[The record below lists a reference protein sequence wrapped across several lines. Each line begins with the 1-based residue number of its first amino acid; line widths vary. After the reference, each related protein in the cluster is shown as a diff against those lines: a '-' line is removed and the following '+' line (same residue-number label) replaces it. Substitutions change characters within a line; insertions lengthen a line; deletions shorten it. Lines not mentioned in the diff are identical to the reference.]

1 MHRLFRAAAF
11 ALSLCWLAAA
21 FASVP
26 PAPVEVDAALTRME
40 LTPRIELLE
49 DPTAAMDLDAV
60 QSASGFKPVPPSG
73 LKIGFSKSAW
83 WARVTLANAAPRER
97 QLVLRQNYPL
107 MDYVTLWSPQPDG
120 SWRAVQTGDR
130 RDFAS
135 REYDHRDFLF
145 NLELPPSGTQ
155 AYYLRFASSGPIDI
169 ALELYEP
176 HALVGALGREQLA
189 FGAYFGAFLGLVLY
203 NLVIFLVVRDR
214 AFFYYLLYAISYG
227 LYFST
232 YNGLSF
238 QLLWPQWPAWA
249 NTSLLVLLNLTL
261 FFGMQFTR
269 QFLDTAARSPRLD
282 RFGLALQ
289 ALSAIGLVASFFLGY
304 AQLIQPIALLTVFV
318 TVTIIALGMVGLLS
332 GYKPARYFMLAWALL
347 LAGVMMNMLKTFG
360 VLPHNLLT
368 ANGLQVG
375 SLCEM
380 VLLSLALGARVNE
393 MQRQSR
399 TDALTKLFNRRFFDE
414 RVAFEFSRALR
425 YHAPL
430 SLLVAD
436 IDHFKQYNDRH
447 GHVRG
452 DDALKLV
459 ARQLLEGVR
468 SQDIVCRY
476 GGEEFALI
484 LPGTDGEQAVAVA
497 ESLRAAV
504 EHGEGV
510 AGEPVTIS
518 VGVASADDNGIGSPA
533 DLFRAADGAL
543 YKAKAGGRNRVVRYV
558 NPDSAPVKT
567 EVPETSES

>member
-1 MHRLFRAAAF
+1 MHRLLRAATLC
-11 ALSLCWLAAA
+11 LSQCWHAAA
-21 FASVP
+21 LASVP
-26 PAPVEVDAALTRME
+26 AAPVEVDATLTRLE

-49 DPTAAMDLDAV
+49 DPGGAMDLRAV
-60 QSASGFKPVPPSG
+60 QAATGFRPVPANG
-73 LKIGFSKSAW
+73 LKIGFSRSAW
-83 WARVTLANAAPRER
+83 WARVRLANASTRER
-97 QLVLRQNYPL
+97 PLVLRQNYPL

-120 SWRAVQTGDR
+120 SWRSVQTGDR
-130 RDFAS
+130 RDFGT

-145 NLELPPSGTQ
+145 NLSLPPASTQ
-155 AYYLRFASSGPIDI
+155 DYYLRFASSGPIDI

-176 HALVGALGREQLA
+176 HALVSALGREQLA
-189 FGAYFGAFLGLVLY
+189 FGAYFGAFLSLVLY

-227 LYFST
+227 LYFSA

-238 QLLWPQWPAWA
+238 QLLWPQSPTWA
-249 NTSLLVLLNLTL
+249 NTSLLVLLSLTL

-269 QFLDTAARSPRLD
+269 QFLDAAARSPRLD

-304 AQLIQPIALLTVFV
+304 AQLIQPMALLTVLV
-318 TVTIIALGMVGLLS
+318 TVTIIALGTVSLLS

-347 LAGVMMNMLKTFG
+347 LAGVMMNLLKTFG

-414 RVAFEFSRALR
+414 RVAFEFERAMR
-425 YHAPL
+425 YHSQV

-436 IDHFKQYNDRH
+436 IDHFKEYNDRH
-447 GHVRG
+447 GHTRG
-452 DDALKLV
+452 DEALKTV

-484 LPGTDGEQAVAVA
+484 LPGTDGVQAMQVA
-497 ESLRAAV
+497 ESLRHGI
-504 EHGEGV
+504 EHGKGGP
-510 AGEPVTIS
+510 AGPITIS
-518 VGVASADDNGIGSPA
+518 VGVASTQDPGIA
-533 DLFRAADGAL
+533 NVDDLFRAADAAL
-543 YKAKAGGRNRVVRYV
+543 YQAKESGRNRVVRWQSPAAIL
-558 NPDSAPVKT
+558 PD
-567 EVPETSES
+567 PEPA

>member
-1 MHRLFRAAAF
+1 MRRLLQAAF
-11 ALSLCWLAAA
+11 VCLGLAWLAAA
-21 FASVP
+21 QARM
-26 PAPVEVDAALTRME
+26 PAPPVAVDAALTRME

-49 DPTAAMDLDAV
+49 DKSGTMDLRAV
-60 QSASGFKPVPPSG
+60 QAASGFRPVPPEG
-73 LKIGFSKSAW
+73 VKIGFSKSAW
-83 WARVTLANAAPRER
+83 WARVTLANSGERAR

-107 MDYVTLWSPQPDG
+107 TDYVSLWSPQADG
-120 SWRAVQTGDR
+120 SWRVVNTGDQR
-130 RDFAS
+130 LFAT
-135 REYDHRDFLF
+135 RQYDHRDFLF
-145 NLELPPSGTQ
+145 DVELPPSTRQ
-155 AYYLRFASSGPIDI
+155 TYYLRFASSGPIDI

-176 HALVGALGREQLA
+176 HALLGVLGREQLA

-214 AFFYYLLYAISYG
+214 AFFYYLLYAVSYG

-238 QLLWPQWPAWA
+238 QLLWPASPAWA
-249 NTSLLVLLNLTL
+249 NTSLLVLLCLTL
-261 FFGMQFTR
+261 VFGLQFTR
-269 QFLDTAARSPRLD
+269 RFLDTAQRSPRLD
-282 RFGLALQ
+282 RLALALQ
-289 ALSAIGLVASFFLGY
+289 GLSVVGLAASFFLGY
-304 AQLIQPIALLTVFV
+304 AQLIQPIALLTLLV
-318 TVTIIALGMVGLLS
+318 TVTIIALGTVGLVS

-360 VLPHNLLT
+360 VLPHNLIT

-414 RVAFEFSRALR
+414 RVAFEFGRALR
-425 YHAPL
+425 YNAPL

-452 DDALKLV
+452 DEALKLV
-459 ARQLLEGVR
+459 ARELLVGVR

-484 LPGTDGEQAVAVA
+484 LPGTDGDQAMTVA
-497 ESLRAAV
+497 ESLRYAI
-504 EHGEGV
+504 EHAHGTG
-510 AGEPVTIS
+510 GEPITIS
-518 VGVASADDNGIGSPA
+518 VGVASSGDGGIGNPEE
-533 DLFRAADGAL
+533 LFKAADQAL
-543 YKAKAGGRNRVVRYV
+543 YAAKGAGRNRVLRYS
-558 NPDSAPVKT
+558 PGA
-567 EVPETSES
+567 

>member
-1 MHRLFRAAAF
+1 MHRLLRAASF
-11 ALSLCWLAAA
+11 CLGLCWLAVAT
-21 FASVP
+21 ASVP
-26 PAPVEVDAALTRME
+26 ASPVEVDATLSRMN

-49 DPTAAMDLDAV
+49 DPGGTMDLRAA
-60 QSASGFKPVPPSG
+60 QAASGFRPVPAEGPT
-73 LKIGFSKSAW
+73 IGFSKSTW
-83 WARVTLANAAPRER
+83 WARVTLANVGNRDRE
-97 QLVLRQNYPL
+97 LVLRQNYPL
-107 MDYVTLWSPQPDG
+107 MDHVALWSPQPDG
-120 SWRAVQTGDR
+120 SWRVVDTGDQ
-130 RDFAS
+130 RDFDS
-135 REYDHRDFLF
+135 REYAHRDFLF
-145 NLELPPSGTQ
+145 NVSLPASTRQ
-155 AYYLRFASSGPIDI
+155 TYYLRFASSGPVDI

-176 HALVGALGREQLA
+176 HALVGALGLEQLA

-238 QLLWPQWPAWA
+238 QLLWPHAPAWA
-249 NTSLLVLLNLTL
+249 NTSLLVLLCLTL

-269 QFLDTAARSPRLD
+269 RFLDAATRSPRLD
-282 RFGLALQ
+282 RFALVLQ
-289 ALSAIGLVASFFLGY
+289 ALSVLGLVASFFLGY
-304 AQLIQPIALLTVFV
+304 AQLIQPIALLTVLV
-318 TVTIIALGMVGLLS
+318 TVTIIALGMIGLLS

-347 LAGVMMNMLKTFG
+347 LAGVIMNMLKTFG

-399 TDALTKLFNRRFFDE
+399 TDALTQLFNRRFFDE
-414 RVAFEFSRALR
+414 RVAFEFTRALR
-425 YHAPL
+425 YNAPV

-436 IDHFKQYNDRH
+436 IDHFKQFNDRH

-452 DDALKLV
+452 DEALKLV
-459 ARQLLEGVR
+459 ARELLEGVR

-484 LPGTDGEQAVAVA
+484 LPGTDGDQAMTVA
-497 ESLRAAV
+497 ESLRYAI
-504 EHGEGV
+504 EHAHGTG
-510 AGEPVTIS
+510 ADPITIS
-518 VGVASADDNGIGSPA
+518 VGVASQTDGGIGNPE
-533 DLFRAADGAL
+533 DLFRAADQAL
-543 YKAKAGGRNRVVRYV
+543 YAAKSAGRNRVLRYT
-558 NPDSAPVKT
+558 PELAAVKGRR
-567 EVPETSES
+567 EA

>member
-1 MHRLFRAAAF
+1 MRRLLRAAVSCLGLAWF
-11 ALSLCWLAAA
+11 AAA
-21 FASVP
+21 SASVP
-26 PAPVEVDAALTRME
+26 PPPVEVDAALTRANI
-40 LTPRIELLE
+40 TQRVELLE
-49 DPTAAMDLDAV
+49 DASGALDLRAV
-60 QSASGFKPVPPSG
+60 QSAEGFRPVPAQG

-83 WARVTLANAAPRER
+83 WVRVSLANAGASER
-97 QLVLRQNYPL
+97 HLVLRQNYPL
-107 MDYVTLWSPQPDG
+107 IDSVDLWSPRPDG
-120 SWRAVQTGDR
+120 GWRKQATGDQR
-130 RDFAS
+130 PFGT

-145 NLELPPSGTQ
+145 DLVLPPSTRQ
-155 AYYLRFASSGPIDI
+155 TYYLRFASSGPVDI

-176 HALVGALGREQLA
+176 HALLGALGREQLA

-214 AFFYYLLYAISYG
+214 AFFYYLLYAVSYG
-227 LYFST
+227 LYFSS

-238 QLLWPQWPAWA
+238 QLLWPDSPGWA
-249 NTSLLVLLNLTL
+249 NTSLLVLLCLTL
-261 FFGMQFTR
+261 MFGMQFTR
-269 QFLDTAARSPRLD
+269 RFLDTATRSPRLD
-282 RFGLALQ
+282 RVGLALQ
-289 ALSAIGLVASFFLGY
+289 CLSALGLLASFFVGY
-304 AQLIQPIALLTVFV
+304 AQLIQPIALLTVLV
-318 TVTIIALGMVGLLS
+318 TVVIIALGSIGLVS

-347 LAGVMMNMLKTFG
+347 LGGVLMNLLKTFG
-360 VLPHNLLT
+360 VLPHNLFT

-414 RVAFEFSRALR
+414 RVAFEFERALR

-452 DDALKLV
+452 DEALKLV
-459 ARQLLEGVR
+459 ARALLEGVR

-484 LPGTDGEQAVAVA
+484 LPGTDGEQAMTVA
-497 ESLRAAV
+497 ESLRYAV
-504 EHGEGV
+504 EHAHGTG
-510 AGEPVTIS
+510 AEPVTIS
-518 VGVASADDNGIGSPA
+518 VGVASHSDGGIGNPE
-533 DLFRAADGAL
+533 DLFRAADQAL
-543 YKAKAGGRNRVVRYV
+543 YAAKSAGRNRVLRYA
-558 NPDSAPVKT
+558 STAT
-567 EVPETSES
+567 G

>member
-1 MHRLFRAAAF
+1 MRRLLRAAVSCLGLAWF
-11 ALSLCWLAAA
+11 AAA
-21 FASVP
+21 SASVP
-26 PAPVEVDAALTRME
+26 PPPVEVDAALTRANI
-40 LTPRIELLE
+40 TQRVELLE
-49 DPTAAMDLDAV
+49 DASGALDLRAV
-60 QSASGFKPVPPSG
+60 QSAEGFRPVPAQG

-83 WARVTLANAAPRER
+83 WVRVSLANAGASER
-97 QLVLRQNYPL
+97 HLVLRQNYPL
-107 MDYVTLWSPQPDG
+107 IDSVDLWSPRPDG
-120 SWRAVQTGDR
+120 SWRKQATGDQR
-130 RDFAS
+130 PFGT

-145 NLELPPSGTQ
+145 DLVLPPSTRQ
-155 AYYLRFASSGPIDI
+155 TYYLRFASSGPVDI

-176 HALVGALGREQLA
+176 HALLGALGREQLA

-214 AFFYYLLYAISYG
+214 AFFYYLLYAVSYG
-227 LYFST
+227 LYFSS

-238 QLLWPQWPAWA
+238 QLLWPDSPGWA
-249 NTSLLVLLNLTL
+249 NTSLLVLLCLTL
-261 FFGMQFTR
+261 VFGMQFTR
-269 QFLDTAARSPRLD
+269 RFLDTATRSPRLD
-282 RFGLALQ
+282 RVGLALQ
-289 ALSAIGLVASFFLGY
+289 CLSALGLLASFFVGY
-304 AQLIQPIALLTVFV
+304 AQLIQPIALLTVLV
-318 TVTIIALGMVGLLS
+318 TVVIIALGSIGLVS

-347 LAGVMMNMLKTFG
+347 LGGVLMNLLKTFG
-360 VLPHNLLT
+360 VLPHNLFT

-414 RVAFEFSRALR
+414 RVAFEFERALR

-452 DDALKLV
+452 DEALKLV
-459 ARQLLEGVR
+459 ARALLEGVR

-484 LPGTDGEQAVAVA
+484 LPGTDGEQAMTVA
-497 ESLRAAV
+497 ESLRYAV
-504 EHGEGV
+504 EHAHGTG
-510 AGEPVTIS
+510 AEPVTIS
-518 VGVASADDNGIGSPA
+518 VGVASQADGGIGNPE
-533 DLFRAADGAL
+533 DLFHAADQAL
-543 YKAKAGGRNRVVRYV
+543 YAAKSAGRNRVLRYA
-558 NPDSAPVKT
+558 STAT
-567 EVPETSES
+567 G